1 MKLTS
6 GSKLNDQ
13 IWSAYNPGDQVK
25 AIKSTD
31 MRYAGI
37 LKENREDWSETKLVR
52 ENFAKGQ
59 EEIYEQ
65 QYAFGKK
72 DPNESYIIE
81 DELVSLLPQYQPKRV
96 VKEQFLNGNFGMRQ
110 GGKAILNENLN
121 EGIQDMD
128 DYDEEHYGDSIDPED
143 GLSTRDQ
150 INDEL
155 EEIKD
160 AIENAR
166 QQLADRGISGE
177 PNYDEAIRILMT
189 GEFFK
194 TGKAKDLDDDAYEAA
209 KEALASLTLHG
220 NPPYNHPDIDFED
233 YIEDL
238 GQHLAWIIDKGKS
251 VNEAF
256 KSSKPDVEEEIID
269 AIESTKESL
278 LEKGVYGEPNY
289 DAAIHILMTGK
300 FFKTG
305 EAEDLD
311 DDAYEAAKEALDSL
325 QMSSGTSPYDS
336 RQEDFDFEH
345 YVKDLGETLAWII
358 DSNKSVNE
366 ASKDSKPDYID
377 LDKDGN
383 NEEPMEKAAED
394 AKKTKKLN
402 ESYDPMKLYFDQD
415 YRFKA

>member
-13 IWSAYNPGDQVK
+13 IWSAYNPEDQVK

-72 DPNESYIIE
+72 DLNESYIIE
-81 DELVSLLPQYQPKRV
+81 DELASLLPQYQPKRV

-110 GGKAILNENLN
+110 GGNAILNENLN

-128 DYDEEHYGDSIDPED
+128 DYGQFIEDEGSEEAYGNSIDPED
-143 GLSTRDQ
+143 GLSYR
-150 INDEL
+150 
-155 EEIKD
+155 
-160 AIENAR
+160 
-166 QQLADRGISGE
+166 
-177 PNYDEAIRILMT
+177 
-189 GEFFK
+189 
-194 TGKAKDLDDDAYEAA
+194 
-209 KEALASLTLHG
+209 
-220 NPPYNHPDIDFED
+220 D
-233 YIEDL
+233 YI
-238 GQHLAWIIDKGKS
+238 
-251 VNEAF
+251 
-256 KSSKPDVEEEIID
+256 KPDVEEEIKD
-269 AIESTKESL
+269 AIDNASQTL
-278 LEKGVYGEPNY
+278 ADYGVYGEPNY
-289 DAAIHILMTGK
+289 EAVIRILMSGEGKLDDVARDAA
-300 FFKTG
+300 
-305 EAEDLD
+305 E
-311 DDAYEAAKEALDSL
+311 EALAGHTT
-325 QMSSGTSPYDS
+325 QNGG
-336 RQEDFDFEH
+336 EF
-345 YVKDLGETLAWII
+345 KDIGDYIDALGQDLAEII
-358 DSNKSVNE
+358 DNNTVNE
-366 ASKDSKPDYID
+366 ASKGSKPDYID

-383 NEEPMEKAAED
+383 KKEPMKKAAED